1 MVPELNVRRHGNS
14 PDSDINSHDVAS
26 SARINSFWRS
36 SAKYTPWTL
45 LTEKTSIQLTKIR
58 DSWRKGLQLHKML
71 EMLTLPPH
79 RLQLHR
85 LQVGDDGCTKFAC
98 GSVVNLDGSYRIGR
112 GQRSNQPFAARLLD
126 GSLPSSL
133 LFLQS
138 SSSWDKWVTVL
149 FRVHLPGFIS
159 E

>member
-1 MVPELNVRRHGNS
+1 MNTVDRKN
-14 PDSDINSHDVAS
+14 INTVNEDQGLGVEKCEPVKKRVTIAQD
-26 SARINSFWRS
+26 ARDAN
-36 SAKYTPWTL
+36 A
-45 LTEKTSIQLTKIR
+45 
-58 DSWRKGLQLHKML
+58 
-71 EMLTLPPH
+71 PPH

-138 SSSWDKWVTVL
+138 SSSWDK
-149 FRVHLPGFIS
+149 
-159 E
+159 